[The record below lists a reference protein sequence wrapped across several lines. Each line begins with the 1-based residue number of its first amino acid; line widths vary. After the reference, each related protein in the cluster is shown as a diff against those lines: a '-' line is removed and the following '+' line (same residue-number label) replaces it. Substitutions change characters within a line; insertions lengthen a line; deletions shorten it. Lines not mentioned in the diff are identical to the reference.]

1 MPEHDYTGQ
10 MKTAIERIISD
21 DAPEDFEEQWSFLEN
36 LLGNLP
42 VRGFYA
48 VNDDDYV
55 NVAILTDK
63 SIIDVEVSEDTVRPV
78 NISITPINS
87 IAEVRFTRGPVQTI
101 ADSKDS
107 QLTVV
112 LSSIGATDTGQYWWA
127 EDDDEEKRLTRFG
140 AALMQVINRS

>member
-1 MPEHDYTGQ
+1 MPERDYTEQ
-10 MKTAIERIISD
+10 MKTAIERIVSD
-21 DAPEDFEEQWSFLEN
+21 DAPEDFEEQWSFVEN
-36 LLGNLP
+36 LLGDLS

-78 NISITPINS
+78 NISITLINS
-87 IAEVRFTRGPVQTI
+87 IAEVRFSRGPIQTI
-101 ADSKDS
+101 ADSEDS

-112 LSSIGATDTGQYWWA
+112 LSLIGATDTGQYWWA
-127 EDDDEEKRLTRFG
+127 EDDDEERRLTRFG